1 MSLCTDLR
9 TRAGVIQSLLRG
21 MLSGLGLELPREL
34 GIKAALLA
42 FSEYM
47 VEHEQ
52 NLDDISKKE
61 RRSDCLEGVQ

>member
-34 GIKAALLA
+34 GIKAALPA

-52 NLDDISKKE
+52 NLDDISKTERKKE
-61 RRSDCLEGVQ
+61 